1 MPRKVPVSACFTISF
16 TEWLKP
22 SILFSR
28 SRRIFALRRFSSAS
42 SRFSSSSAFIFS
54 AASFLDVSRNSY
66 PFTAFWRLMISSS
79 IFCISFWVSLNSSVS
94 LSSCSVYS
102 AICCPAFSRR
112 ETVSSAALSAVT
124 ISTRL
129 SALSAVKAFRRL
141 TSFSILR
148 DIFSLLVSR
157 SERCFSSS
165 ASFRSVSAFCTF
177 FSSAAACLFS
187 ISSAAAASET
197 PNCSA
202 SACKRSKD

>member
-1 MPRKVPVSACFTISF
+1 M
-16 TEWLKP
+16 
-22 SILFSR
+22 
-28 SRRIFALRRFSSAS
+28 
-42 SRFSSSSAFIFS
+42 
-54 AASFLDVSRNSY
+54 
-66 PFTAFWRLMISSS
+66 
-79 IFCISFWVSLNSSVS
+79 
-94 LSSCSVYS
+94 YS

-165 ASFRSVSAFCTF
+165 ASFCSVSAFCAF
-177 FSSAAACLFS
+177 FSSAAACLFP

-197 PNCSA
+197 PSCSA
-202 SACKRSKD
+202 SACRRSKDWRLCSISFLITVIAPSFLRISSFRREILSRSPSISEVRRAKYAVFSSERRSKLLSSSSISR